1 MLGVIDAEVTMKL
14 SHLNRKGTMVTA
26 AKTATMN
33 AAGTPTSRIDSH
45 RRGGA
50 GGRIPGG
57 GPGDTWGVGGA
68 QPDGPRP
75 GITGPDGPPGA
86 LCVILSPTPV
96 P

>member
-1 MLGVIDAEVTMKL
+1 
-14 SHLNRKGTMVTA
+14 MVTA